1 MIKGKAPRVYLPAVV
16 EEEFFNK
23 FRAQLKMIFNDAFL
37 EDNRILY
44 VHADAFSYGSFSAG
58 ILFDY
63 IKD

>member
-1 MIKGKAPRVYLPAVV
+1 
-16 EEEFFNK
+16 
-23 FRAQLKMIFNDAFL
+23 MIFNDAFL